1 MRMKLNVVDPQNDPR
16 LIEYILVRSISMARL
31 PFNFYS
37 LLQYGIMLNNLI
49 PVPEV
54 MSLLKQSSYG
64 DSDTYLF
71 DKEYANQ
78 LVIHTPSFI
87 DLMNML
93 SNIEHQ
99 DEIILISNYSN
110 RMIMP
115 ILDSLLKLIQERYGI
130 DSYLT
135 NTLDDIDQFSV
146 SEFASPIQYNVFVS
160 DIQRYYKLIKQQ
172 IPIATEAELEED
184 LQALRDS
191 STEYYGGL
199 YGVI

>member
-1 MRMKLNVVDPQNDPR
+1 MKLNIVDPQNDQR
-16 LIEYILVRSISMARL
+16 LIEYISIRSISMARL

-54 MSLLKQSSYG
+54 MSLLKQSRYG
-64 DSDTYLF
+64 DADTYLF

-78 LVIHTPSFI
+78 LISHTPSFI
-87 DLMNML
+87 DLMNLL

-130 DSYLT
+130 DSYLI

-146 SEFASPIQYNVFVS
+146 SEFASPMQYNLFVS

-172 IPIATEAELEED
+172 IPISSEAELEED

-199 YGVI
+199 YGII

>member
-1 MRMKLNVVDPQNDPR
+1 MKLNIVDPQNDQR
-16 LIEYILVRSISMARL
+16 LIEYISIRSISMARL

-54 MSLLKQSSYG
+54 MSLLKQSRYG
-64 DSDTYLF
+64 DADTYLF

-78 LVIHTPSFI
+78 LISHTPSFI
-87 DLMNML
+87 DLMNLL

-130 DSYLT
+130 DSYLI

-146 SEFASPIQYNVFVS
+146 SEFASPIQYNLFVS

-172 IPIATEAELEED
+172 IPIASEAELEED

>member
-1 MRMKLNVVDPQNDPR
+1 MKLNIVDPQNDQR
-16 LIEYILVRSISMARL
+16 LIEYISVRSIAMARL

-54 MSLLKQSSYG
+54 MNLLKQSSYG

-78 LVIHTPSFI
+78 LIMHTPSFI

-93 SNIEHQ
+93 SNIEYQ

-130 DSYLT
+130 DSYLI
-135 NTLDDIDQFSV
+135 NTLDDVDQFSV
-146 SEFASPIQYNVFVS
+146 SEFSSSMQYNVFVA

-191 STEYYGGL
+191 SNKYYGGV
-199 YGVI
+199 YGII

>member
-1 MRMKLNVVDPQNDPR
+1 
-16 LIEYILVRSISMARL
+16 
-31 PFNFYS
+31 
-37 LLQYGIMLNNLI
+37 
-49 PVPEV
+49 
-54 MSLLKQSSYG
+54 MSLLKQSGFG
-64 DSDTYLF
+64 DADTYLF

-78 LVIHTPSFI
+78 LVSHTPSFI

-130 DSYLT
+130 DSYLI

-146 SEFASPIQYNVFVS
+146 SEFASPMQYNIFVS
-160 DIQRYYKLIKQQ
+160 DVQRYYKLIKQQ

>member
-1 MRMKLNVVDPQNDPR
+1 MKLNVVDPQNDQR
-16 LIEYILVRSISMARL
+16 LIEYISIRSISMARL

-54 MSLLKQSSYG
+54 MSLLKQSRYG
-64 DSDTYLF
+64 DADTYLF

-78 LVIHTPSFI
+78 LISHTPSFI
-87 DLMNML
+87 DLMNLL

-130 DSYLT
+130 DSYLI

-146 SEFASPIQYNVFVS
+146 SEFASPMQYNVFVS

-172 IPIATEAELEED
+172 IPIASEAELEED

-199 YGVI
+199 YGII

>member
-1 MRMKLNVVDPQNDPR
+1 MKLNIVDPQNDQR
-16 LIEYILVRSISMARL
+16 LIEYISIRSISMARL

-54 MSLLKQSSYG
+54 MSLLKQSKYG
-64 DSDTYLF
+64 DADTYLF

-78 LVIHTPSFI
+78 LISHTPSFI
-87 DLMNML
+87 DLMNLL

-130 DSYLT
+130 DSYLI

-146 SEFASPIQYNVFVS
+146 SEFASPMQYNLFVS

-172 IPIATEAELEED
+172 IPIASEAELEED